1 MFVIYALKRNSS
13 SFALCFVRRA
23 SALFSVLGQRTRV
36 ARGTVVR
43 RSPNNIENTVYT
55 LYSLCLRSQM
65 EMRQRNAIVWG
76 HFIQTQPKYAWGT
89 NSTMILQEVA
99 MRSGGAAVSAVS
111 AAVSA
116 VSAAVSAAVSVVV
129 SVVVVVVD
137 AVVAEAALVAGRN
150 RDGRNR
156 GEAGRARQQAGPA
169 VAATVSP
176 RPRQALRRWRQLAA
190 AKWQ

>member
-1 MFVIYALKRNSS
+1 M
-13 SFALCFVRRA
+13 
-23 SALFSVLGQRTRV
+23 
-36 ARGTVVR
+36 
-43 RSPNNIENTVYT
+43 
-55 LYSLCLRSQM
+55 
-65 EMRQRNAIVWG
+65 
-76 HFIQTQPKYAWGT
+76 
-89 NSTMILQEVA
+89 
-99 MRSGGAAVSAVS
+99 SAVS

-176 RPRQALRRWRQLAA
+176 RPRRALRRWRQLAA
-190 AKWQ
+190 AKWQL

>member
-1 MFVIYALKRNSS
+1 M
-13 SFALCFVRRA
+13 
-23 SALFSVLGQRTRV
+23 
-36 ARGTVVR
+36 
-43 RSPNNIENTVYT
+43 
-55 LYSLCLRSQM
+55 
-65 EMRQRNAIVWG
+65 
-76 HFIQTQPKYAWGT
+76 
-89 NSTMILQEVA
+89 
-99 MRSGGAAVSAVS
+99 SAVS